1 MTSPEAGII
10 KEHALRTRA
19 SRRTESTTMSL
30 RTALLVLAIVPG
42 VALAALWAVTSGQ
55 TLLDFQRQAAQGQLA
70 QKAGQPSNI
79 VYYNLQAERRLSAEA
94 LARHKGATEELQQQ
108 RKLTDEAVKS
118 FQTLSDVATDD
129 APAEVRDAVGRARAA
144 INQLPAQRALVD
156 DGGNDQQKAVYGYYT
171 DLIAVD
177 LQLFAALSHV
187 DNGRITTLS
196 QPLVDLF
203 WTKEMISRSDA
214 LLARGWPEGKLST
227 EDLKQVREAVS
238 GQELQYSTKVV
249 PQLPPDDK
257 AMWEEITHSAA
268 WKAKTQVE
276 SDVLRPA
283 KADAD
288 GFVDLGAREKT
299 WRGAMDELGPQ
310 IEKLLERR
318 TASVVEEGKGS
329 VMSLLFKMVLTTVVG
344 LVAVIAVIWTT
355 WRLTRNLRRRI
366 SGLQERAEELEK
378 ALPDVVERL
387 AQGERID
394 VEAEARAI
402 ESDSKGSRSDE
413 LTQLGD
419 ALNLARTS
427 ALAAAVKQADQHR
440 GFERLLQRIARRT
453 QQLIGQ
459 QLKKLD
465 ELERK
470 HEDPEVLD
478 GLFDLD
484 HLTARLRRYEENL
497 VILAGGSPHRRWRKP
512 VPLLDVMRSAQ
523 GEVQDYRRVVLD
535 LDGSPWLSERAV
547 GPVSHVL
554 AELIENALS
563 FSRPPSPVEVRAAK
577 VSRGLAIEVED
588 RGLGMEEDQLA
599 AANELMVRPP
609 RMDVLA
615 HSDDIRL
622 GLYVIARLADQHGLR
637 VEFRSSAYG
646 GTRVVLLVPDE
657 LTVPKPRTG
666 PVGVPAPAA
675 DAPAAAPAA
684 PSAPAADGAL
694 PTRVQGQALAGVTA
708 LHTAGA
714 PYTTTEQPYPAA
726 EQPYPAPEQEP
737 YRPQP
742 EPEQPYAA
750 PAAPYATQE
759 NPYGQAEQPYMT
771 AAGQYPVDQ
780 PPYPAPE
787 GEFPGDRPSY
797 PAPQGEFPGDRPS
810 YPAPQGEFPGDQP
823 SYPAPQ
829 GEFPGDQPSYPAS
842 QGEFPG
848 DRPPFAAPAEPYAAP
863 QPYAAPYSTAPG
875 TGRAPLAIPAPRQSE
890 PESGRPARL
899 PVPEPDHPAPPDV
912 AAVRAQD
919 AGHGS
924 DRPALPAPGTEPPLP
939 RRVRQASLADELRLD
954 PAASRPAAPRPPS
967 PSENPQPRPAPRRAG
982 AAIGAFQRRS
992 RAARATDETPKQP
1005 APPAIPLPTREER
1018 P

>member
-1 MTSPEAGII
+1 MTSPEAGTI
-10 KEHALRTRA
+10 KEYALRTRA

-94 LARHKGATEELQQQ
+94 LARHRGATGELQRQ

-118 FQTLSDVATDD
+118 FQSLSDVATDD
-129 APAEVRDAVGRARAA
+129 APGEVRDAVSRARAA

-156 DGGNDQQKAVYGYYT
+156 DGGNDQQKAVYRYYT

-177 LQLFAALSHV
+177 LQLFGALSHV

-214 LLARGWPEGKLST
+214 LLARGWPAGKLSA

-249 PQLPPDDK
+249 PQLPSDEK
-257 AMWEEITHSAA
+257 AMWEKITASTA
-268 WKAKTQVE
+268 WKTKTRVE
-276 SDVLRPA
+276 NEVLRPA
-283 KADAD
+283 DADAK
-288 GFVDLGAREKT
+288 GFVALGAREET
-299 WRGAMDELGPQ
+299 WRGAMDQLTPQ
-310 IEKLLERR
+310 IEKLLEHR

-344 LVAVIAVIWTT
+344 LLAVIAVIWTT

-366 SGLQERAEELEK
+366 GSLQERAEELEK

-402 ESDSKGSRSDE
+402 ESDGKGGGGDE
-413 LTQLGD
+413 LSRLGD

-427 ALAAAVKQADQHR
+427 ALAAAVRQADQHR

-535 LDGSPWLSERAV
+535 LDGAPWLSERAV

-554 AELIENALS
+554 AELIENALT

-646 GTRVVLLVPDE
+646 GTRVVVLVPDE
-657 LTVPKPRTG
+657 LTVPEPRTG

-675 DAPAAAPAA
+675 APAA
-684 PSAPAADGAL
+684 PEAPAAGPGDAL

-708 LHTAGA
+708 LNAAGA
-714 PYTTTEQPYPAA
+714 PYATTEQPLPAA
-726 EQPYPAPEQEP
+726 EEPHPAPAPEQEP
-737 YRPQP
+737 YRPEPEQSYQP
-742 EPEQPYAA
+742 AGAPFPGPEQPYAA
-750 PAAPYATQE
+750 PDGGFGVPEHPYAAPAGPYATHQE
-759 NPYGQAEQPYMT
+759 PYGPTEQPYMT

-780 PPYPAPE
+780 PPFAAPPEPYLDPQQPYPAPYTS
-787 GEFPGDRPSY
+787 GPG
-797 PAPQGEFPGDRPS
+797 
-810 YPAPQGEFPGDQP
+810 
-823 SYPAPQ
+823 
-829 GEFPGDQPSYPAS
+829 
-842 QGEFPG
+842 
-848 DRPPFAAPAEPYAAP
+848 
-863 QPYAAPYSTAPG
+863 G
-875 TGRAPLAIPAPRQSE
+875 TPLPVPAPRPSE
-890 PESGRPARL
+890 PENARPAPL
-899 PVPEPDHPAPPDV
+899 PVSEPDHPAPPE
-912 AAVRAQD
+912 
-919 AGHGS
+919 
-924 DRPALPAPGTEPPLP
+924 PGTVHGRTAEPVPGAEPPLP
-939 RRVRQASLADELRLD
+939 RRVRQASLADELRID
-954 PAASRPAAPRPPS
+954 PASRPTAPQPPS
-967 PSENPQPRPAPRRAG
+967 RPENPLPRTEPRRAG

-992 RAARATDETPKQP
+992 RAARATDEAPKQQP
-1005 APPAIPLPTREER
+1005 APPALPLPTREER

>member
-1 MTSPEAGII
+1 MTNIYLSKFSTDLTSPEAGII

-79 VYYNLQAERRLSAEA
+79 VYYNLQQERRLSAEA
-94 LARHKGATEELQQQ
+94 LARHKGATDELRQQ

-118 FQTLSDVATDD
+118 FQSLSDVATDD
-129 APAEVRDAVGRARAA
+129 APAEVRDAVGKAREA

-156 DGGNDQQKAVYGYYT
+156 DGGSDQQKAVYGYYT

-214 LLARGWPEGKLST
+214 LLARAWSKGKLST

-249 PQLPPDDK
+249 PQLPSDER
-257 AMWEEITHSAA
+257 AMWEKITRSAA
-268 WKAKTQVE
+268 WKTKTQVE
-276 SDVLRPA
+276 NDVLRPA
-283 KADAD
+283 DADAK
-288 GFVDLGAREKT
+288 GFVTLDAQEKT
-299 WRGAMDELGPQ
+299 WRGAMDELSPQ
-310 IEKLLERR
+310 IEKLLEHR

-329 VMSLLFKMVLTTVVG
+329 VMSLLLKMVLTTVVG
-344 LVAVIAVIWTT
+344 LAAVIAVIWTT

-366 SGLQERAEELEK
+366 GSLQERAEELEK

-387 AQGERID
+387 GRGERID

-402 ESDSKGSRSDE
+402 EHDSKGSRSDE

-497 VILAGGSPHRRWRKP
+497 VILAGGTPHRRWRKP

-535 LDGSPWLSERAV
+535 LDGAPWLSERAV

-657 LTVPKPRTG
+657 LTVPEPRTG
-666 PVGVPAPAA
+666 PVGVPSPA
-675 DAPAAAPAA
+675 AAAPAA
-684 PSAPAADGAL
+684 PAAGDAL

-708 LHTAGA
+708 LNTAGV
-714 PYTTTEQPYPAA
+714 PYTTAEQPYTVCEQPYAPPGPEQGQEPYRPEQEQPYRPAGTPFA
-726 EQPYPAPEQEP
+726 GQEQPYPAPEHTDP
-737 YRPQP
+737 VPSGTFGAP
-742 EPEQPYAA
+742 EGPW
-750 PAAPYATQE
+750 AAPYAAQE
-759 NPYGQAEQPYMT
+759 DPYGQAEQPYMT

-780 PPYPAPE
+780 PPYAAPE
-787 GEFPGDRPSY
+787 
-797 PAPQGEFPGDRPS
+797 
-810 YPAPQGEFPGDQP
+810 
-823 SYPAPQ
+823 
-829 GEFPGDQPSYPAS
+829 
-842 QGEFPG
+842 
-848 DRPPFAAPAEPYAAP
+848 EPYVDP
-863 QPYAAPYSTAPG
+863 QQPNAAPYPSGYGADRTSLP
-875 TGRAPLAIPAPRQSE
+875 IPAPRQSE
-890 PESGRPARL
+890 PGTVRPAPL
-899 PVPEPDHPAPPDV
+899 PVSEPDHPAPPEPE
-912 AAVRAQD
+912 AVRARN
-919 AGHGS
+919 AEHGS
-924 DRPALPAPGTEPPLP
+924 DRPALPAPGAEPPLP
-939 RRVRQASLADELRLD
+939 RRVRQASLADELRID
-954 PAASRPAAPRPPS
+954 PASRPAAPQPPS
-967 PSENPQPRPAPRRAG
+967 RPENPLPRPEPRRAG

-992 RAARATDETPKQP
+992 RAARATDEAPKQP
-1005 APPAIPLPTREER
+1005 APPAIPQPTREER

>member
-1 MTSPEAGII
+1 MTSREAGII
-10 KEHALRTRA
+10 VKEHALRTRA

-79 VYYNLQAERRLSAEA
+79 VYYNLQEERRLSAEA
-94 LARHKGATEELQQQ
+94 LARHKGSTDALQRQ
-108 RKLTDEAVKS
+108 RKKTDEAIKS
-118 FQTLSDVATDD
+118 FQSLSDVAPDD
-129 APAEVRDAVGRARAA
+129 APAEVRDAVRKAREA
-144 INQLPAQRALVD
+144 INQLPAQRTLVD
-156 DGGNDQQKAVYGYYT
+156 EGGNDQQKVVYGYYT

-177 LQLFAALSHV
+177 LELFTALSHV

-214 LLARGWPEGKLST
+214 LLARGWSEGKLSS
-227 EDLKQVREAVS
+227 EDLRQVREAVS
-238 GQELQYSTKVV
+238 GQSLQYSTKVV
-249 PQLPPDDK
+249 PYLPSDEK
-257 AMWEEITHSAA
+257 AMWEEITRSPA
-268 WKAKTQVE
+268 WQTKTRVE
-276 SDVLRPA
+276 NEVLRPA
-283 KADAD
+283 DADAA
-288 GFVDLGAREKT
+288 GFVEVGAAEKT
-299 WRGAMDELGPQ
+299 WRGAMDELSPQ
-310 IEKLLERR
+310 IEKLLEHR
-318 TASVVEEGKGS
+318 TALVVEEGKGS

-366 SGLQERAEELEK
+366 GGLQERAEELEK

-387 AQGERID
+387 GKGERID

-402 ESDSKGSRSDE
+402 ERGNKGDKGDE
-413 LTQLGD
+413 LTRLGD

-646 GTRVVLLVPDE
+646 GTRVVVLVPDE
-657 LTVPKPRTG
+657 LTVSEPRSG
-666 PVGVPAPAA
+666 PVGVPS
-675 DAPAAAPAA
+675 PAAAPAA
-684 PSAPAADGAL
+684 AQAVAPAPGDA
-694 PTRVQGQALAGVTA
+694 PPSRVQGQALAGVTA
-708 LHTAGA
+708 LNTAGA
-714 PYTTTEQPYPAA
+714 PYAT
-726 EQPYPAPEQEP
+726 
-737 YRPQP
+737 
-742 EPEQPYAA
+742 PEQPYTAPENPVPAQDEPYGAPTDPYNA
-750 PAAPYATQE
+750 PAAPPAPTAPTA
-759 NPYGQAEQPYMT
+759 PYTAHETPYETPYDAAEQPYMT

-780 PPYPAPE
+780 PPYPMPE
-787 GEFPGDRPSY
+787 EPYR
-797 PAPQGEFPGDRPS
+797 APQ
-810 YPAPQGEFPGDQP
+810 
-823 SYPAPQ
+823 
-829 GEFPGDQPSYPAS
+829 
-842 QGEFPG
+842 
-848 DRPPFAAPAEPYAAP
+848 
-863 QPYAAPYSTAPG
+863 QPYAAPYPSGVGADRSGLPIPG
-875 TGRAPLAIPAPRQSE
+875 PRQAG
-890 PESGRPARL
+890 PDVARPAQL
-899 PVPEPDHPAPPDV
+899 PVSVPDHPAPPEP
-912 AAVRAQD
+912 D
-919 AGHGS
+919 ALRPESGS
-924 DRPALPAPGTEPPLP
+924 DRPALPAPGAEPPLP
-939 RRVRQASLADELRLD
+939 RRVRQASLADELRID
-954 PAASRPAAPRPPS
+954 PAARSAAPTPPN
-967 PSENPQPRPAPRRAG
+967 PYENPQLRPAPRRAG

-992 RAARATDETPKQP
+992 RAARATDGTTTQP
-1005 APPAIPLPTREER
+1005 APPATPLPTREER
-1018 P
+1018 S